1 MLTDSIVADQLEEFQ
16 RTLPAII
23 ELVNPNWF
31 YAISNTTHFLWE
43 HKGNILEI
51 NAAHGNIK
59 NRKIEKMDPVYEV
72 FQTRR
77 KVTKELPIDTFGK
90 VLLFSA
96 VPIFN
101 QQQQLIGSL
110 SILRSVNEQV
120 KMKEAAETVVNSTST
135 IAAAT
140 QQVQASSEEFQH
152 QMESL
157 SQAQQEMLTYTE
169 NTKKM
174 LGMINGIAKSTRI
187 LGLNAGIEAARSG
200 EAGKGFAVVASEIT
214 KLANQSAQSVT
225 EIHNVMDNLRQ
236 QVVMISQTLKE
247 TIEVSTQQDEAIA
260 GIAQSLEQ
268 LTDVS
273 EQVNELAK
281 LV

>member
-77 KVTKELPIDTFGK
+77 KVTKELPVDAFGK

-110 SILRSVNEQV
+110 SILRSVDEQV

-152 QMESL
+152 QMKSL

-214 KLANQSAQSVT
+214 KLANQSAHSVT

-236 QVVMISQTLKE
+236 QVVMVSQTLKE
-247 TIEVSTQQDEAIA
+247 TIEISAQQDEAIA

>member
-77 KVTKELPIDTFGK
+77 KVTKELPIDAFGK

>member
-23 ELVNPNWF
+23 EVVNPNWF

-43 HKGNILEI
+43 HKGNILDI

-77 KVTKELPIDTFGK
+77 KVTKELPVDAFGK

-110 SILRSVNEQV
+110 SILRSVDEQV

-152 QMESL
+152 QMKSL

-214 KLANQSAQSVT
+214 KLANQSAHSVT

-236 QVVMISQTLKE
+236 QVVMVSQTLKE
-247 TIEVSTQQDEAIA
+247 TIEISAQQDEAIA